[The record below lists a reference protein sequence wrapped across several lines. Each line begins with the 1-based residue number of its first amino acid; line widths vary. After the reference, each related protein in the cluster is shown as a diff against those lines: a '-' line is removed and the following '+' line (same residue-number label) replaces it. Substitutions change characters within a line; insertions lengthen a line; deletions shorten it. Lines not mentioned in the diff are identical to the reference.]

1 METIKAFIKK
11 ENPKEGKIIKE
22 KKKVPVKILKTKG
35 ILYLT
40 CGKRNVIGTLTNIKG
55 QPFYSASFG
64 NLGYK
69 GGKRKSFLALRHLI
83 FKLGDVAK
91 QYSLSPLSIYWRGIG
106 DRYISIL
113 RTLRRVQK
121 LKINKIFFVFRIP
134 HNGCRPRKMRRKKQR
149 GIYRRVKA

>member
-1 METIKAFIKK
+1 MKT
-11 ENPKEGKIIKE
+11 P
-22 KKKVPVKILKTKG
+22 KTKG

-40 CGKRNVIGTLTNIKG
+40 CGKRNIMGTLTNMKG

-69 GGKRKSFLALRHLI
+69 GGKRKSFLALRHLVL
-83 FKLGDVAK
+83 KLIEVSK

-121 LKINKIFFVFRIP
+121 LKINKIFLVFRIP
-134 HNGCRPRKMRRKKQR
+134 HNGCRPKKIRRKKQR

>member
-1 METIKAFIKK
+1 MKT
-11 ENPKEGKIIKE
+11 PKIT
-22 KKKVPVKILKTKG
+22 LKTKG

-40 CGKRNVIGTLTNIKG
+40 CGKRNVIGTLTNMKG

-69 GGKRKSFLALRHLI
+69 GGKRKSFLALRHLV
-83 FKLGDVAK
+83 FKLIEVSK

-121 LKINKIFFVFRIP
+121 LKINKIYLVFRIP
-134 HNGCRPRKMRRKKQR
+134 HNGCRPKKIRRKKQR

>member
-1 METIKAFIKK
+1 METIKRENTKDSPIRIK
-11 ENPKEGKIIKE
+11 
-22 KKKVPVKILKTKG
+22 KKKVSMKIPKITPKTKG

-40 CGKRNVIGTLTNIKG
+40 CGKRNVIGTLTNMKG

-69 GGKRKSFLALRHLI
+69 GGKRKSFLALRHLV
-83 FKLGDVAK
+83 FKFIEVSK

-121 LKINKIFFVFRIP
+121 LKINKIFLVFRIP
-134 HNGCRPRKMRRKKQR
+134 HNGCRPKKIRRKKQR

>member
-1 METIKAFIKK
+1 METIKTNIK
-11 ENPKEGKIIKE
+11 ENSKEERLMRE
-22 KKKVPVKILKTKG
+22 KKRVLTKTFKTKG

-64 NLGYK
+64 NLGLK

-106 DRYISIL
+106 DRYIGIL

-121 LKINKIFFVFRIP
+121 LKINNFFLVFRIP

-149 GIYRRVKA
+149 GIYRKVKA

>member
-1 METIKAFIKK
+1 METIKR
-11 ENPKEGKIIKE
+11 ENTKDSPIRI
-22 KKKVPVKILKTKG
+22 KKKVSMKIPKITPKTKG

-40 CGKRNVIGTLTNIKG
+40 CGKRNVIGTLTNMKG

-69 GGKRKSFLALRHLI
+69 GGKRKSFLALRHLV
-83 FKLGDVAK
+83 FKFIEVSK

-121 LKINKIFFVFRIP
+121 LKINNFFLVFRIP
-134 HNGCRPRKMRRKKQR
+134 HNGCRPKKIRRKKQR